1 MPDSDSALSFHNP
14 IRAVRLILTHP
25 RYFWLLAS
33 LVIIGDV
40 ILTQLIIRLIPYTEI
55 DWKTYMVQIEV
66 YMKGQHDYS
75 MITGPT
81 GPLVYPAGHVHIHSF
96 LHGIT
101 DSGLNLSIAQHIYAV
116 LYIASLVL
124 SCAIYRTAGNVPNW
138 TILLLP
144 VSKRLHSIYVLR
156 LFNDCW
162 AVVVVQ
168 SAIFLYQHG
177 LDDTATLLF
186 SAALSIKMS
195 ILLYLPGLLVI
206 LFKRRGLAS
215 TLRLMMTIGATHVL
229 LAFTF
234 LRENHWAYLQSSFDL
249 SRVFLYK
256 WTVNWR
262 FVDEETFL
270 SSQWAKGLL
279 VGHVSV
285 LILFGLFR
293 WCQLDGGVWR
303 VIRRGI
309 RQPLLPAGLAP
320 LTADYVAT
328 VLFTSNLIGI
338 LFARSLHY
346 QFYSWYAQQIPFLAW
361 RTRYPVVMKLALI
374 IGIEYAWNVFPSTT
388 MSSSILVAANTLLML
403 GIWFGHSNGIVGNE
417 KIKTMQSSNTG
428 STIVT

>member
-1 MPDSDSALSFHNP
+1 MPRN
-14 IRAVRLILTHP
+14 
-25 RYFWLLAS
+25 
-33 LVIIGDV
+33 
-40 ILTQLIIRLIPYTEI
+40 
-55 DWKTYMVQIEV
+55 
-66 YMKGQHDYS
+66 
-75 MITGPT
+75 
-81 GPLVYPAGHVHIHSF
+81 
-96 LHGIT
+96 
-101 DSGLNLSIAQHIYAV
+101 
-116 LYIASLVL
+116 
-124 SCAIYRTAGNVPNW
+124 
-138 TILLLP
+138 
-144 VSKRLHSIYVLR
+144 
-156 LFNDCW
+156 
-162 AVVVVQ
+162 
-168 SAIFLYQHG
+168 
-177 LDDTATLLF
+177 

-320 LTADYVAT
+320 LTADCE
-328 VLFTSNLIGI
+328 LF
-338 LFARSLHY
+338 
-346 QFYSWYAQQIPFLAW
+346 
-361 RTRYPVVMKLALI
+361 
-374 IGIEYAWNVFPSTT
+374 
-388 MSSSILVAANTLLML
+388 
-403 GIWFGHSNGIVGNE
+403 
-417 KIKTMQSSNTG
+417 
-428 STIVT
+428 